1 MEIGSIWLSPLVQRT
16 PALTETM
23 YFLLRHAF
31 DDLDYQ
37 RVVWRCDG
45 ENAASA
51 KAAERLGFIYEGT
64 WRSSYIT
71 KGRRR
76 DARWYSLLAAEWP
89 ARRAEL
95 VAWLGIDNFDAAGRA
110 LSRLSR
116 Q

>member
-1 MEIGSIWLSPLVQRT
+1 
-16 PALTETM
+16 M